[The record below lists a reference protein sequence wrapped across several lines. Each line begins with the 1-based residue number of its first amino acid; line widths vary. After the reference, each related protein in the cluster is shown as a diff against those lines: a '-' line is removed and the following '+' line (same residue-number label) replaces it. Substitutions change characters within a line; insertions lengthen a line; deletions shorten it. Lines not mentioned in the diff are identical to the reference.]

1 KKSCSMGT
9 PAALM
14 GKRSRSMGTHA
25 TPLDILV
32 DNFIEYYLVISY
44 EYKVKRRLDD
54 GYQHF
59 V

>member
-1 KKSCSMGT
+1 
-9 PAALM
+9 
-14 GKRSRSMGTHA
+14 MGTHA